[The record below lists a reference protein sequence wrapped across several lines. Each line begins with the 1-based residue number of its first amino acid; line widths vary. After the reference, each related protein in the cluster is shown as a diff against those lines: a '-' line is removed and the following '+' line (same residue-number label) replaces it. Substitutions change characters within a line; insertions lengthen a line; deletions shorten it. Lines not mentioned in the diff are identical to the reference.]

1 MFHDNPTPRLR
12 TTLALDGVAC
22 LAMGAGLATLSGF
35 LGSHTDLSPTFLQA
49 AGLLLLPIGA
59 FILAVAMRRE
69 IPGWGVAL
77 IVAGNAGWVLAS
89 LILPLVGLIQPNIL
103 GLVLV
108 IGQAVAVAVLA
119 GLEQAYRPH
128 RKGQILQA

>member
-1 MFHDNPTPRLR
+1 MFHDNPTPWLR

-22 LAMGAGLATLSGF
+22 LAMGAGLAGLSSF
-35 LGSHTDLSPTFLQA
+35 LGSQTDLSPTFLRV

-59 FILAVAMRRE
+59 FILAVASRRE
-69 IPGWGVAL
+69 ISGWGMTL

-89 LILPLVGLIQPNIL
+89 LILPPVGLIQPNVL

-108 IGQAVAVAVLA
+108 IGQAVAVAVIA
-119 GLEQAYRPH
+119 GLEAVHHPH
-128 RKGQILQA
+128 GSGRTLQT